1 MHLISISSTGAPDGL
16 RLCRLPPPD
25 ACSFSLA
32 TNAARLQRP
41 AMGRVGA
48 ATSMELGG
56 HSCHRSKPLGTVRAW
71 DGEGARVCR
80 DYTFTV
86 KGLEFYDIE

>member
-1 MHLISISSTGAPDGL
+1 
-16 RLCRLPPPD
+16 
-25 ACSFSLA
+25 
-32 TNAARLQRP
+32 
-41 AMGRVGA
+41 MGRVGA